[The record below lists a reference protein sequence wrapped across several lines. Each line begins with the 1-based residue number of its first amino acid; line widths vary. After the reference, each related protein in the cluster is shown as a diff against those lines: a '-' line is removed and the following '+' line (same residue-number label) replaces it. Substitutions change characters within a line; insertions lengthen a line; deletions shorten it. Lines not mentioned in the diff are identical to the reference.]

1 MTVII
6 PISSWLNTKEVNIM
20 LKDYYVITIE
30 NNNTQTIKR
39 IGIELLSLDNA
50 YVNKLRTTVE
60 IFYPLEK
67 VPFEIEPKVTNKNA
81 NLVFLYFKN
90 FSSAYNFIALYKKQ
104 ADCEN
109 KKLISM
115 SPDDT
120 KRFEALGFDNMSRTV
135 DFGKDDVNIDEYLTF

>member
-1 MTVII
+1 
-6 PISSWLNTKEVNIM
+6 M

-39 IGIELLSLDNA
+39 VGVELLTLDNS
-50 YVNKLRTTVE
+50 YVNNLRTTVE

-67 VPFEIEPKVTNKNA
+67 VPYETETKATNKNT
-81 NLVFLYFKN
+81 NLVFLYFN
-90 FSSAYNFIALYKKQ
+90 SFSKAYKFIAMYKNQ
-104 ADCEN
+104 AEREN

-135 DFGKDDVNIDEYLTF
+135 DFGKDDINLDDYLTF

>member
-1 MTVII
+1 
-6 PISSWLNTKEVNIM
+6 M

-50 YVNKLRTTVE
+50 YVNNLRTTVE

-67 VPFEIEPKVTNKNA
+67 VPFEFEPKVTNKNT
-81 NLVFLYFKN
+81 NLLFLYFNTFAK
-90 FSSAYNFIALYKKQ
+90 AYKFIAMYKNH
-104 ADCEN
+104 AEREN
-109 KKLISM
+109 KKLIAM

-120 KRFEALGFDNMSRTV
+120 KRFQELGFDNISRTV
-135 DFGKDDVNIDEYLTF
+135 DFGKDDINLDEYLTF

>member
-1 MTVII
+1 
-6 PISSWLNTKEVNIM
+6 M

-67 VPFEIEPKVTNKNA
+67 VPYEIETKVTNKKT
-81 NLVFLYFKN
+81 NLVFLYFNN
-90 FSSAYNFIALYKKQ
+90 FSKAYKFIAMYKKQ
-104 ADCEN
+104 VEREN

-115 SPDDT
+115 SADDT
-120 KRFEALGFDNMSRTV
+120 KRFQELGFDNMSRTC
-135 DFGKDDVNIDEYLTF
+135 DFGKDVINIDEYLTF

>member
-1 MTVII
+1 
-6 PISSWLNTKEVNIM
+6 M

-39 IGIELLSLDNA
+39 IGIELLTLDNA
-50 YVNKLRTTVE
+50 YVNNLRTTTE

-67 VPFEIEPKVTNKNA
+67 VPYEIEAKVSNKNT

-90 FSSAYNFIALYKKQ
+90 FSKAYKFIALYKNQ
-104 ADCEN
+104 VEREN

-115 SPDDT
+115 TPDDT
-120 KRFEALGFDNMSRTV
+120 KRFQELGFNNMSRTV
-135 DFGKDDVNIDEYLTF
+135 DFGKDEINIDEYLTF

>member
-1 MTVII
+1 
-6 PISSWLNTKEVNIM
+6 M

-50 YVNKLRTTVE
+50 YVNNLRTTVE

-67 VPFEIEPKVTNKNA
+67 VPYEIETKVTNKKT
-81 NLVFLYFKN
+81 NLVFLYFNTFAK
-90 FSSAYNFIALYKKQ
+90 AYKFIAMYKQQ
-104 ADCEN
+104 AEGEN
-109 KKLISM
+109 KKLIAM

-120 KRFEALGFDNMSRTV
+120 KRFLEFGFDNMSRTV
-135 DFGKDDVNIDEYLTF
+135 DFGKDDINIDEYLTF

>member
-1 MTVII
+1 
-6 PISSWLNTKEVNIM
+6 M

-67 VPFEIEPKVTNKNA
+67 VPYEIEKKVTNKNT
-81 NLVFLYFKN
+81 NLVFLYFN
-90 FSSAYNFIALYKKQ
+90 SFSKAYKFIALYKKQ
-104 ADCEN
+104 AEREN

-120 KRFEALGFDNMSRTV
+120 KRFETLGFDNMSRTV
-135 DFGKDDVNIDEYLTF
+135 DFGKDDINIDEYLTF

>member
-1 MTVII
+1 
-6 PISSWLNTKEVNIM
+6 M

-50 YVNKLRTTVE
+50 FVNNLRTTPE

-67 VPFEIEPKVTNKNA
+67 VPYEIESKVSNKNTT
-81 NLVFLYFKN
+81 LVFLYFKN
-90 FSSAYNFIALYKKQ
+90 FSKAYKFIAMYKNQ
-104 ADCEN
+104 VEREN

-115 SPDDT
+115 TPDDT
-120 KRFEALGFDNMSRTV
+120 KRFQVLGFDNMSRTV
-135 DFGKDDVNIDEYLTF
+135 DFGKDEIELDDYLTF

>member
-1 MTVII
+1 
-6 PISSWLNTKEVNIM
+6 M

-50 YVNKLRTTVE
+50 YVNKLRRTIE

-67 VPFEIEPKVTNKNA
+67 VPYEIETKVTNKNT
-81 NLVFLYFKN
+81 NLVFLYFKT
-90 FSSAYNFIALYKKQ
+90 FAKAYKFIALYKKQ
-104 ADCEN
+104 AEREN
-109 KKLISM
+109 KKLIAM

-120 KRFEALGFDNMSRTV
+120 KRFELFGFDNMSRTV
-135 DFGKDDVNIDEYLTF
+135 DFGKDDINLDEYLTF

>member
-1 MTVII
+1 
-6 PISSWLNTKEVNIM
+6 M

-50 YVNKLRTTVE
+50 YVNNLRTTVE

-67 VPFEIEPKVTNKNA
+67 VPYEIEAKVTNKKT
-81 NLVFLYFKN
+81 NLVFLYFNTFAK
-90 FSSAYNFIALYKKQ
+90 AYKFIAMYKNH
-104 ADCEN
+104 AEREN
-109 KKLISM
+109 KKLIAM

-120 KRFEALGFDNMSRTV
+120 KRFQELGFENMSRRV
-135 DFGKDDVNIDEYLTF
+135 DFGTDDINIDEYLTF